1 MSAPMA
7 MPLKVSSWPVT
18 PDGNASTL
26 VAALARNA
34 AESGSRVAF
43 RERKF
48 GVWQE
53 RDWATVLSEVLAMA
67 AGFEGLGLNAGSALT
82 VIGDNRPRLYFAM
95 LAANALRAFPVPVFP
110 DVSANELATYTHH
123 GSPTLA
129 VAEDQE
135 QVDKLLE
142 LRERIGRPTTIVY
155 DDRRGLGTYTGTGIV
170 SLDSAIASG
179 LRRLAAEP
187 GLAQALTGRAG
198 PDDIAVL
205 LHSSGTTGT
214 PKGIPLRHRN
224 ILGGVANAA
233 AAGYFGN
240 NEELFA
246 YLPTAWVGDFVFTL
260 GAGLYLRST
269 INIPE
274 RQETALHDLREVAPT
289 FYLAAPRAWDSM
301 LTRVQVGM
309 ADSTPLKRRLF
320 NIFMP
325 KAVALERKRLAGG
338 KPTALERLVH
348 AVGDLLVY
356 GPVRDFLGLA
366 RAERAFTGG
375 EAIGEDTFLFF
386 RALGVKLKQFYGQTE
401 TCALTAAQT
410 EGHVKLHTVGPPMPG
425 VDVRIDDSGEILVR
439 SVSVID
445 GYFGSDADTD
455 KAITDGWLHTGD
467 AGYLDP
473 DGELIV
479 LGRVS
484 EVVRTAA
491 GERYIPNFI
500 ENRIKFSAY
509 VRNVAV
515 VGADRPDLTTI
526 VCIDPEGVG
535 HWAERRGISSTSYA
549 DLSQKPAVIELIGS
563 VLAHVNQTQPAALR
577 IKRFISLHKD
587 FDADDGEIT
596 RTRKLRRNVVEANY
610 AELIQ
615 ALYANTS
622 SARSVMFDAQITYE
636 SGEKGVIR
644 RSLSINE
651 VVG

>member
-1 MSAPMA
+1 
-7 MPLKVSSWPVT
+7 L
-18 PDGNASTL
+18 
-26 VAALARNA
+26 
-34 AESGSRVAF
+34 
-43 RERKF
+43 
-48 GVWQE
+48 
-53 RDWATVLSEVLAMA
+53 
-67 AGFEGLGLNAGSALT
+67 
-82 VIGDNRPRLYFAM
+82 I
-95 LAANALRAFPVPVFP
+95 
-110 DVSANELATYTHH
+110 
-123 GSPTLA
+123 
-129 VAEDQE
+129 
-135 QVDKLLE
+135 
-142 LRERIGRPTTIVY
+142 
-155 DDRRGLGTYTGTGIV
+155 
-170 SLDSAIASG
+170 
-179 LRRLAAEP
+179 
-187 GLAQALTGRAG
+187 GRAG

-205 LHSSGTTGT
+205 LHSSGTTGA

-233 AAGYFGN
+233 AAGYFRD

-260 GAGLYLRST
+260 GAGLFLRST

-309 ADSTPLKRRLF
+309 ADSTPLKRWLF

-325 KAVALERKRLAGG
+325 KAVALERKRLEGG
-338 KPTALERLVH
+338 KPTAFERLVH

-356 GPVRDFLGLA
+356 GPVRDFLGLS
-366 RAERAFTGG
+366 RAARAFTGG

-445 GYFGSDADTD
+445 GYFGGDADAD
-455 KAITDGWLHTGD
+455 KAIIDGWLHTGD

-515 VGADRPDLTTI
+515 VGADRPDLTAI
-526 VCIDPEGVG
+526 VCIDLEGVG

-549 DLSQKPAVIELIGS
+549 DLSQKPDVLELIGS
-563 VLAHVNQTQPAALR
+563 VLAHVNQTQPAGLR
-577 IKRFISLHKD
+577 IKRFINLHKD

-596 RTRKLRRNVVEANY
+596 RTRKLRRNVVETNY
-610 AELIQ
+610 AELIR

-622 SARSVMFDAQITYE
+622 SARSVMFDAQIAYE

-644 RSLSINE
+644 RALSINE
-651 VVG
+651 VGG